1 MLIINDPGGM
11 WLTGKWCILYLESV
25 PAMTM
30 SHQAPS
36 ITAGLEY
43 VSPHCKVYRRFV
55 CPAREVNT
63 GRCEEHKVTIRNAR
77 LAEEKLSLETSGFCM
92 VRHDTKVTD
101 FYDQVQ
107 VDKIYPG
114 EIKELLKDLTGADLV
129 LDLGT
134 TLRSSRNPRG
144 NIQPPG
150 REAHVDYN
158 EASSHRLARR
168 MLEENGMGDYEY
180 HRFMA
185 INLWRVISDP
195 PQDWPLA
202 LCDGRSVGRED
213 GVGNVMVRVDEIP
226 DMETMLTMDVPGE
239 DQLPTAFLFLHN
251 PEHRWYYYPDMTPEE
266 LLVFKLYDSAETGA
280 WRVPH
285 GSFRDPAYPDAGG
298 RESAEIRTVA
308 YFK

>member
-1 MLIINDPGGM
+1 MNQQ
-11 WLTGKWCILYLESV
+11 T
-25 PAMTM
+25 
-30 SHQAPS
+30 PS

-43 VSPHCKVYRRFV
+43 VSPDCRVYRRFV

-63 GRCEEHKVTIRNAR
+63 GECREHQVIIRDAR
-77 LAEEKLSLETSGFCM
+77 RAGESFSLDSSGFCM
-92 VRHDTKVTD
+92 VRHDTAVTD
-101 FYDQVQ
+101 FHDAEQVKT
-107 VDKIYPG
+107 VYPK
-114 EIKELLKDLTGADLV
+114 EIADLLKALTGADLV

-134 TLRSSRNPRG
+134 TLRSAGNPRG
-144 NIQPPG
+144 DIQPPG
-150 REAHVDYN
+150 KEAHVDYN
-158 EASSHRLARR
+158 EASAHRLARR
-168 MLEENGMGDYEY
+168 MLDENDLGDYRY
-180 HRFMA
+180 SRFMA
-185 INLWRVISDP
+185 VNLWRVLSEP

-202 LCDGRSVGRED
+202 VCDGRSVGRED

-226 DMETMLTMDVPGE
+226 DRETMLTMHIPGE

-266 LLVFKLYDSAETGA
+266 LLAFKLYDSNESGA

-285 GSFRDPAYPDAGG
+285 GSFHDTTRPDAKV